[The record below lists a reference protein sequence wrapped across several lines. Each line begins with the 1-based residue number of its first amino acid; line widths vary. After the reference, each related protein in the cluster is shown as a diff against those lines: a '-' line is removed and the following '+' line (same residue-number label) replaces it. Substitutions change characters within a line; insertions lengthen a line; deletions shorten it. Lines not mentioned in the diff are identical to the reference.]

1 MPWPRYQ
8 FSHQTTW
15 QALISFCPKMP
26 WPRYQKTDRL
36 FSMCQI
42 LGTQQRQPLP
52 SFHENTVGKNLLHN
66 KDKQYTWQR
75 RDAAVSPRD
84 ARGRDR
90 ELGFFGCWV
99 PSRFIRPP
107 WLLQAQWW
115 MVPSHQ
121 RMAGAVCNV
130 GLHRLPT
137 DRDGFKSFG
146 LDSCIPVCTV
156 CSSYSYNGD
165 ACIRAIF
172 QNLNTWL
179 IGVLN
184 FCKLKKKI
192 CTTFC
197 LHQINEL

>member
-1 MPWPRYQ
+1 
-8 FSHQTTW
+8 
-15 QALISFCPKMP
+15 MP
-26 WPRYQKTDRL
+26 WPRYQKMNRCWL
-36 FSMCQI
+36 FTICHVSNFGYVLNKEFFCRVFTKI
-42 LGTQQRQPLP
+42 H
-52 SFHENTVGKNLLHN
+52 SDLLHN

-75 RDAAVSPRD
+75 RGAAVSPRV

-99 PSRFIRPP
+99 PSRFIPPP

-156 CSSYSYNGD
+156 CSSYSYNWD

-197 LHQINEL
+197 LHQINKLLQHASWTNFK